1 MAELEKISSHF
12 FRSLRQPHMNAKIFS
27 VVIPVSDMA
36 AAKAVYQAL
45 YGAPHMDTPY
55 YVGFKAEGIEV
66 GLTPQADRDLGAV
79 VYASVENLDGMR
91 DALISAGAKERSA
104 PKQVA
109 PGLRVCVLE
118 DKDGNP
124 VGLSGK

>member
-1 MAELEKISSHF
+1 MAELAKISSHIF
-12 FRSLRQPHMNAKIFS
+12 HSIRHRVMNVKIFS
-27 VVIPVSDMA
+27 VVIPVSDIES
-36 AAKAVYQAL
+36 AKSIYRAL
-45 YGAPHMDTPY
+45 YGAPHMDSPY

-66 GLTPQADRDLGAV
+66 GLTPQADLALGPV
-79 VYASVENLDGMR
+79 VYTAVEDLDGTKR
-91 DALISAGAKERSA
+91 ALVEAGAKEKSA

-124 VGLSGK
+124 IGLSGK